1 MFYSLQYLLS
11 IENKFSW
18 SVTKTGQITWSK
30 VVDDQVKNKGGIHMN
45 TVAFEQFTTAEQEEL
60 TEMAGGF
67 GPFVPDPPIPYPNP
81 ILSGA
86 IGALTGAIGY
96 IGFGG

>member
-1 MFYSLQYLLS
+1 
-11 IENKFSW
+11 
-18 SVTKTGQITWSK
+18 
-30 VVDDQVKNKGGIHMN
+30 MN

-60 TEMAGGF
+60 TEAAGGF

-96 IGFGG
+96 IGFGGQLEQLNFIN